1 MVEEIEEYLKERFE
15 FITIKVEYK
24 QIKTYLII
32 IELKLN
38 NTIIRSSFDYIWSNE
53 STLNSNLSSI
63 KYYVNKSIIK
73 LFERSEK

>member
-15 FITIKVEYK
+15 FIKIKVEYK
-24 QIKTYLII
+24 QIKTYSII

>member
-24 QIKTYLII
+24 QIKTYSII

>member
-1 MVEEIEEYLKERFE
+1 MVEEIEEYLRERFE
-15 FITIKVEYK
+15 FIEIKVEYK
-24 QIKTYLII
+24 QIKTYSII

>member
-1 MVEEIEEYLKERFE
+1 MVEEIEEYLRERFE

-24 QIKTYLII
+24 QIKTYSII
-32 IELKLN
+32 IELKLDN
-38 NTIIRSSFDYIWSNE
+38 NIIRSSFDYIWSNE
-53 STLNSNLSSI
+53 STVNCNLSSI